1 MRFRRETM
9 CSLAFR
15 VKTIS
20 RAFGRRPDPS
30 EFPSEDCPGERGWG
44 AVAGWGRAALFQSWM
59 TWRWSQTPHFPAR
72 RTSSA
77 KLSRSPRI
85 FKSCCELLRR
95 TNTTGQR
102 VQRGSLSYLP
112 FEAHILLQLMNLILL
127 CLVVCISCH
136 FPWCS
141 AILALHPLILLH
153 SAPLLSCSGITVSCL
168 PLTPV
173 SRPCEREGV
182 RRLRHSLGCF
192 STLVPW
198 AEKAPPSL
206 QPLSLRAPDPTSWYS
221 GLCPCLPGTVYF
233 PLPHTA
239 WDSSLLLLSLSP
251 NVPSF
256 WCAASCVHFKSWPHL
271 ISLRADLLWLGDE
284 VTSMQWV
291 AVNPSGLY
299 LM

>member
-1 MRFRRETM
+1 MTTRSMTWRWMTRGKSFATEWWSGLNGDKTIMRFRSEMT
-9 CSLAFR
+9 CSFAFR

-44 AVAGWGRAALFQSWM
+44 AVAGRGRAALFQSWM

-72 RTSSA
+72 RTSSV

-95 TNTTGQR
+95 TNMTGQSCTEGLNR
-102 VQRGSLSYLP
+102 FRICCLYLISSLKPTFFSSSWTWFFYVWLCVCPAISHDALLP
-112 FEAHILLQLMNLILL
+112 WLLTPSFCSTLPP
-127 CLVVCISCH
+127 CCHVLVSR
-136 FPWCS
+136 
-141 AILALHPLILLH
+141 
-153 SAPLLSCSGITVSCL
+153 L
-168 PLTPV
+168 PLTPL

-198 AEKAPPSL
+198 AEKPPPSL

-239 WDSSLLLLSLSP
+239 WDSSPLLFLLLSP
-251 NVPSF
+251 ANEPSF
-256 WCAASCVHFKSWPHL
+256 WCAA
-271 ISLRADLLWLGDE
+271 
-284 VTSMQWV
+284 
-291 AVNPSGLY
+291 
-299 LM
+299 